1 MQPLITF
8 LMEFPAG
15 VNPSEMS
22 DSQILSPWTRTPVH
36 SAVTNGHGENGFP
49 SSWAGAP
56 VSPSTTT
63 CWRCTTCATCWLAAV
78 TWLRRCV
85 ETARDQPGA
94 CDNGPFRVYGTER
107 SQRTT
112 DRFANATAPPRQG
125 NGNSSD
131 SPPYMPSETRRG
143 RNPQCSIEITNG
155 DTTNGFNG
163 SHDGYNSCHN
173 GQRRSFRDLPV

>member
-22 DSQILSPWTRTPVH
+22 DSQILSPWTRTPV
-36 SAVTNGHGENGFP
+36 VTNGHGENGFP
-49 SSWAGAP
+49 SSCAGVPATP
-56 VSPSTTT
+56 SPTT

-94 CDNGPFRVYGTER
+94 CDNGPFRVYGTEQ

-125 NGNSSD
+125 NGNNSD

-143 RNPQCSIEITNG
+143 RNPQCSIEVTNG
-155 DTTNGFNG
+155 DATNGFNG
-163 SHDGYNSCHN
+163 SHDGYNGCHN
-173 GQRRSFRDLPV
+173 GHRRSFRDLPV